1 VEIQIEKIKA
11 NENIVI
17 MKLRDYKNAS
27 DGHNRIYKCWRE
39 SVKRI
44 EELQKEL
51 EEYKQIGIM
60 QFNRPYAKRY
70 LEEKKKEIPNL
81 MYPDSETI
89 YEEYYNLKDRIDKAI
104 KFIETHNIIGTN
116 KEYLPSGIEKCYSLE
131 LMDILKGSDKE

>member
-1 VEIQIEKIKA
+1 MDNIPIEEMPAEIDRLLEINEKLIEI
-11 NENIVI
+11 N
-17 MKLRDYKNAS
+17 KNK
-27 DGHNRIYKCWRE
+27 DKE
-39 SVKRI
+39 T

-89 YEEYYNLKDRIDKAI
+89 YEEYYNLKDRINKAVEYI
-104 KFIETHNIIGTN
+104 KSYNIDFNNCKFSEAPISIG
-116 KEYLPSGIEKCYSLE
+116 E
-131 LMDILKGSDKE
+131 LGKLLDILNGSDKE